1 MPPDLQ
7 LLHVPTAD
15 EARYHR
21 DRGFCPVE
29 CSFGHDSVVDDLVMD
44 HHGSLSHLEPVSLRA
59 YRDFSGHRQSDPCFV
74 VTGAADADATFAIA
88 ALAGLLP
95 APGTPDFSCVMKL
108 AATIAR
114 ADMNPFAER
123 WEESPEGVLLLAY
136 KQQMQKCPHDAASF
150 EKGVKLWV
158 SLITVPPADML
169 ATVQTKER
177 ERVRQARQATVI
189 RLHPEVAF
197 VECPAWGW
205 DVWYA
210 EIAPVIVA
218 YQAQSGRCSI
228 GCRDEATATRLFGPT
243 GLLAVAEKLEP
254 PGWGGRE
261 TIIGSPRD
269 RQITRDD
276 ALRAGMKIASGLT
289 VTTATVGGIL

>member
-1 MPPDLQ
+1 MLS
-7 LLHVPTAD
+7 LLHVATTD
-15 EARYHR
+15 EARHFAALGY
-21 DRGFCPVE
+21 CPVE
-29 CSFGHDSVVDDLVMD
+29 CSFGAESVVDGLRMD
-44 HHGSLSHLEPVSLRA
+44 HHGKLSTLEPVSLRA
-59 YRDFSGHRQSDPCFV
+59 YRDRADARRSDPCFV